1 MRAATWESDEFP
13 LSLAPRANTDRRVGA
28 SRVLQGLLSLKV
40 GDPSVAGREQAN
52 DVDSRTRSSSTM
64 RTASASATST
74 LPPTP
79 DDEYG
84 FGVAEDADLGE
95 DAPEALEELREDALA
110 FVVAGAYG
118 DAVHG
123 ADGSDGVVDGGVAL
137 PSGDRVDIADEPTVM
152 DGQSAVIDTF
162 VERVL
167 DEACDVNPACA
178 SAASSTAGAEV
189 APSNTD
195 DVSLWHINDMGYVRH
210 RDHGG
215 RDIGRIQFFGSGNKN
230 LSATCYKHTACKMLK
245 ASSKCDRHV
254 MLRWLVAGET
264 LPADATSEQRRAGG
278 KAHIGAFVALLEAHR
293 P

>member
-1 MRAATWESDEFP
+1 MP
-13 LSLAPRANTDRRVGA
+13 V
-28 SRVLQGLLSLKV
+28 
-40 GDPSVAGREQAN
+40 
-52 DVDSRTRSSSTM
+52 
-64 RTASASATST
+64 
-74 LPPTP
+74 
-79 DDEYG
+79 DEYG

-95 DAPEALEELREDALA
+95 DAPEPLEELREDALA

-167 DEACDVNPACA
+167 DEACDVAPECA
-178 SAASSTAGAEV
+178 AAASSTGGAEV